1 MYKRILVP
9 LDGSRFSESVLPYAR
24 FFAKALKAP
33 MSLLYVVEPE
43 ALMPV
48 VSGGGRYDDLLTA
61 ETQYR
66 GDYLRNIATSF
77 SDVPAVDRRVD
88 VGKPAEVITDRAAAE
103 AETLIAMATHGRSGV
118 KRWLLGSVAGK
129 VLHATANPLLLV
141 RTDEILKN
149 GDTVVL
155 RKVIV
160 PLDGSKVAE
169 AILPHA
175 VELSEKMNLEIVLL
189 RIHVIPKPSHI
200 VQYQHTLDRLWEQMR
215 NEAQTYLEETARQLS
230 GNGVR
235 NVSTVLLDGDV
246 AEEKIIDVARNT
258 PQSLIAICT
267 HGRTGVGRW
276 VLGSIADRV
285 VRHSERPVLI
295 IRASTDRKPKV

>member
-33 MSLLYVVEPE
+33 VSLLYVVEPE

-77 SDVPAVDRRVD
+77 SDVPAVDRRVEI
-88 VGKPAEVITDRAAAE
+88 GKPAEVITDRAAAE
-103 AETLIAMATHGRSGV
+103 AETLIAMATHGRSGI

-175 VELSEKMNLEIVLL
+175 VEFSEKMNLEIVLL
-189 RIHVIPKPSHI
+189 RIYVSPKPDH
-200 VQYQHTLDRLWEQMR
+200 VLQYQHTLDRLWEQMR

-285 VRHSERPVLI
+285 VHHSEKPVLI
-295 IRASTDRKPKV
+295 IRTSTDRKPKV

>member
-103 AETLIAMATHGRSGV
+103 AETLIAMATHGRSGI

-175 VELSEKMNLEIVLL
+175 VEFSEKMNLEIVLL
-189 RIHVIPKPSHI
+189 RIYVSPKPDH
-200 VQYQHTLDRLWEQMR
+200 VLQYQHTLDRLWEQMR

-295 IRASTDRKPKV
+295 IRTSTDRKPKV